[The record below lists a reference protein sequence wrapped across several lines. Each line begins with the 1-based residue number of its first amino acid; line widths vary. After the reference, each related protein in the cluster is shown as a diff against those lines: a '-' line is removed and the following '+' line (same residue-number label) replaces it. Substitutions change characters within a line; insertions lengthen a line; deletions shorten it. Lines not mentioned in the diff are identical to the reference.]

1 MNFLKNYKHP
11 KNIRFESFKLALTE
25 AYKRNHKIL
34 VETGVS
40 RGRKKFWFF
49 TKINWKDGMST
60 MIFSD
65 FVKEVDGHMY
75 SCDINNKNITNAKKF
90 VFLK

>member
-49 TKINWKDGMST
+49 KSFNKY
-60 MIFSD
+60 FSD
-65 FVKEVDGHMY
+65 ASPEVKTF
-75 SCDINNKNITNAKKF
+75 SKNFFRPIFFKKF
-90 VFLK
+90 TTT